1 MMGQILCE
9 KLEWD
14 SNFFEFSIARV
25 IKDTLI
31 LSQIE
36 KIDHWCSENH
46 IRCLYFLANACDAQ
60 TITLAES
67 HGFHFVDIRMTFD
80 DNVGHIQE
88 IPLIDTNDVVIRPS
102 RLEDL
107 QALKE
112 IAKKSYYKSRFYF
125 DVNFPRNLVDLLYIT
140 WIEKSIHGYADQ
152 VLVADL
158 DEKPCGFTTCRMLP
172 GSATGQIGLVGV
184 NPGVQG
190 HGIGKRLVFASMG
203 WFRDQGV
210 KHVSVVTQGR
220 NIEAQ
225 RLYQGCGFRTRDVQ
239 LWYHKWY
246 IPR

>member
-112 IAKKSYYKSRFYF
+112 IAKNIMYLLDNRHVRIRMGEVSRQLFLDHF
-125 DVNFPRNLVDLLYIT
+125 TSGVYI
-140 WIEKSIHGYADQ
+140 
-152 VLVADL
+152 
-158 DEKPCGFTTCRMLP
+158 
-172 GSATGQIGLVGV
+172 
-184 NPGVQG
+184 
-190 HGIGKRLVFASMG
+190 KRLKKVFLMLITNA
-203 WFRDQGV
+203 
-210 KHVSVVTQGR
+210 
-220 NIEAQ
+220 NN
-225 RLYQGCGFRTRDVQ
+225 LY
-239 LWYHKWY
+239 
-246 IPR
+246 